1 MPIYQYKAYVSGGGT
16 TAGVIDADTPRDA
29 RAKLR
34 RDNILVSE
42 IQELRAGKQTVALT
56 GSGASRG
63 TKVRDLLARI
73 NKYREQ
79 SSGPSSANIE
89 IVAAATRQLG
99 TLLGAGIPLIEAL
112 KALIE
117 QTEHRRAETMFREIR
132 ERVSQGASLAD
143 ALAEHP
149 AWFNDLYVNMV
160 RAGQA
165 TGNLDVVF
173 TRLADYMQSQRA
185 LRRKV
190 TSALTYP
197 AMMVGI
203 GVIVVSILMTF
214 VVPKITSM
222 LTDTGQT
229 LPGPTQVLITI
240 SNLFKNYWWAGALG
254 IAAVSFT
261 FERIYKRSEK
271 GRLIIDRTLLRL
283 PVLGDLMRKQAVARF
298 THTLSTLL
306 QSGVPVVQSLEITR
320 NVVGNRVIADATE
333 MIRARILEGTDIGTP
348 MRASGAFPAVV
359 CYMVQVGEQSGE
371 VEQMLDRIGAA
382 YDEEIEITAA
392 RLTSVLEPILIV
404 FLAIVV
410 GYIVISIV
418 LPILKVGQIQ

>member
-1 MPIYQYKAYVSGGGT
+1 MPIYQYKAYVGGGGT
-16 TAGVIDADTPRDA
+16 TAGVIDADTPREA

-42 IQELRAGKQTVALT
+42 IHELRGGKRAVSE
-56 GSGASRG
+56 SGDGKKLRGPGLFERLNRMRAAS
-63 TKVRDLLARI
+63 T
-73 NKYREQ
+73 
-79 SSGPSSANIE
+79 GPSSANME

-112 KALIE
+112 RALIE
-117 QTEHRRAETMFREIR
+117 QTEHRAAETMFREVR
-132 ERVSQGASLAD
+132 ERVSQGSSLAD

-173 TRLADYMQSQRA
+173 KRLADYMQSQRA

-190 TSALTYP
+190 VSALTYP

-203 GVIVVSILMTF
+203 GIIVVSILMTL
-214 VVPKITSM
+214 VVPKITAM
-222 LTDTGQT
+222 LIDTGQT
-229 LPGPTQVLITI
+229 LPGPTRVLITV
-240 SNLFKNYWWAGALG
+240 SDVFKNYWWAGALG
-254 IAAVSFT
+254 IAAVSFL
-261 FERIYKRSEK
+261 FERIYKRNGD
-271 GRLIIDRTLLRL
+271 GRLFIDRSLLRL
-283 PVLGDLMRKQAVARF
+283 PVIGDLLRKQAVARF

-320 NVVGNRVIADATE
+320 NVVGNRVLSDATE
-333 MIRARILEGTDIGTP
+333 TIRTRIVEGTDIGTP
-348 MRASGAFPAVV
+348 MRATGVFPPVV

-371 VEQMLDRIGAA
+371 LEQMLDRIGAA
-382 YDEEIEITAA
+382 YDEEIEITTG
-392 RLTSVLEPILIV
+392 RLTSVLEPILII
-404 FLAIVV
+404 FLAVVV

>member
-1 MPIYQYKAYVSGGGT
+1 VPIYQYKAYVGGGGT
-16 TAGVIDADTPRDA
+16 TAGVIDADTPREA

-42 IQELRAGKQTVALT
+42 IHELRGGKRAVSE
-56 GSGASRG
+56 SGDGKKLRGPGLFERLNRMRAAS
-63 TKVRDLLARI
+63 T
-73 NKYREQ
+73 
-79 SSGPSSANIE
+79 GPSSANME

-112 KALIE
+112 RALIE
-117 QTEHRRAETMFREIR
+117 QTEHRAAETMFREVR
-132 ERVSQGASLAD
+132 ERVSQGSSLAD

-173 TRLADYMQSQRA
+173 KRLADYMQSQRA

-190 TSALTYP
+190 VSALTYP

-203 GVIVVSILMTF
+203 GIIVVSILMTL
-214 VVPKITSM
+214 VVPKITAM
-222 LTDTGQT
+222 LIDTGQT
-229 LPGPTQVLITI
+229 LPGPTRVLITV
-240 SNLFKNYWWAGALG
+240 SDVFKNYWWAGALG
-254 IAAVSFT
+254 IAAVSFL
-261 FERIYKRSEK
+261 FERIYKRNGD
-271 GRLIIDRTLLRL
+271 GRLFIDRSLLRL
-283 PVLGDLMRKQAVARF
+283 PVIGDLLRKQAVARF

-320 NVVGNRVIADATE
+320 NVVGNRVLSDATE
-333 MIRARILEGTDIGTP
+333 TIRTRIVEGTDIGTP
-348 MRASGAFPAVV
+348 MRATGVFPPVV

-371 VEQMLDRIGAA
+371 LEQMLDRIGAA
-382 YDEEIEITAA
+382 YDEEIEITTG
-392 RLTSVLEPILIV
+392 RLTSVLEPILII
-404 FLAIVV
+404 FLAVVV

>member
-1 MPIYQYKAYVSGGGT
+1 VPIFQYKAYVSGGGT
-16 TAGVIDADTPRDA
+16 TTGIIDADTARAA

-34 RDNILVSE
+34 RENVLVSE
-42 IQELRAGKQTVALT
+42 INEVRGGQRTQASS
-56 GSGASRG
+56 GSGKSKG
-63 TKVRDLLARI
+63 PNLFARI
-73 NKYREQ
+73 NAIRAA
-79 SSGPSSANIE
+79 STGPSSANLE

-117 QTEHRRAETMFREIR
+117 QTEHRKAQTMFREIR

-173 TRLADYMQSQRA
+173 TRLADYMQAQRA

-190 TSALTYP
+190 VSALTYP

-203 GVIVVSILMTF
+203 GVIVVSILMTL
-214 VVPKITSM
+214 VVPKITAM

-229 LPGPTQVLITI
+229 LPGPTRVLILI
-240 SNLFKNYWWAGALG
+240 SDLFKGYWWAGALLIG
-254 IAAVSFT
+254 AVSFT
-261 FERIYKRSEK
+261 FERIYRRNGK
-271 GRLIIDRTLLRL
+271 GRLWIDRTLLRL
-283 PVLGDLMRKQAVARF
+283 PVLGDLLRKQAVARF

-320 NVVGNRVIADATE
+320 NVVGNRVISDATE
-333 MIRARILEGTDIGTP
+333 LIRSRIVEGTDIGTP

-382 YDEEIEITAA
+382 YDEEIEITTA

-404 FLAIVV
+404 FLALIV

>member
-1 MPIYQYKAYVSGGGT
+1 MPIFQYKAYVSGGGT
-16 TAGVIDADTPRDA
+16 TTGIIDADTARDA

-34 RDNILVSE
+34 RENVLVSE
-42 IQELRAGKQTVALT
+42 INEVRGGQRTQASS
-56 GSGASRG
+56 GSGKSKG
-63 TKVRDLLARI
+63 PNLLARI
-73 NKYREQ
+73 NAIRAA
-79 SSGPSSANIE
+79 STGPSSANLE

-117 QTEHRRAETMFREIR
+117 QTEHRKAQTMFREIR

-173 TRLADYMQSQRA
+173 TRLADYMQAQRA

-190 TSALTYP
+190 VSALTYP

-203 GVIVVSILMTF
+203 GVIVVSILMTL
-214 VVPKITSM
+214 VVPKITAM

-229 LPGPTQVLITI
+229 LPGPTRVLILI
-240 SNLFKNYWWAGALG
+240 SDLFKGYWWAGALLIG
-254 IAAVSFT
+254 AVSFT
-261 FERIYKRSEK
+261 FERIYRRNGK
-271 GRLIIDRTLLRL
+271 GRLWIDRTLLRL
-283 PVLGDLMRKQAVARF
+283 PVLGDLLRKQAVARF

-320 NVVGNRVIADATE
+320 NVVGNRVISDATE
-333 MIRARILEGTDIGTP
+333 LIRSRIVEGTDIGTP

-382 YDEEIEITAA
+382 YDEEIEITTA

-404 FLAIVV
+404 FLALIV